1 MDVGQLQARVE
12 KAAER
17 AITHLWD
24 RQRED
29 GSWVDRLSSS
39 TIATALGALSLNRAD
54 PHLYKDRVESAVQ
67 WLRQYQR
74 EDGGWAMADAE
85 WPSSPGMTAFGLAA
99 LHEIDPDR
107 SHGAIERARVFI
119 DENDGMNVIPGLTGE
134 APKTWPAALPTI
146 WALTGLRDFE
156 QQPDLPVETML
167 IPPRWRNKVS
177 IALPAILGLGV
188 MQARTMKR
196 NPLRRIL
203 SRIAEPMAL
212 NWLREIS
219 GTNGGIEEC
228 PMIAGFVYLGLR
240 QAGVGQDL
248 QLASLRYLLETQR
261 ADGSWAIDRDL
272 EISVTAYSIM
282 ALSEF
287 QDVATEPLLQGTRE
301 WLLRNQWNKPFSQ
314 FNIPAGGWGWAN
326 PSGWPETEDT
336 AVVLG
341 VLADL
346 GVPRTHPAVQLG
358 IHWLLKMQNKDGSWS
373 EWVRDTHIM
382 NDRPCPG
389 VTAHVIMALQ
399 RFGVSDSPGTAI
411 ARGMAYLRK
420 HQQDDGS
427 ISSVWFRD
435 NTHGTS
441 RLLEAFV
448 DSRSGSAPTAEAAR
462 KWLLANQAEDG
473 GWPLRHELPPKG
485 TTAEETGWAVF
496 ALLKGGERPD
506 SPAVLRGMEWIVNN
520 QDDQGTWRPSNVG
533 LYFDDLCYT
542 DDLIAHTFTLRALG
556 RWLKAVNRG
565 GDDQ

>member
-287 QDVATEPLLQGTRE
+287 QDVATGAAAARHARVAAAQPVEQTVQPVQHPGRRVGLGQPVGLAGDRGHRRRAGRTGRPWRAAHAPRSATRHPLAAQDAEQGRLVVGVGPGHPHHERPAVSRRHGSRDHGFATVRGVGLAGHGDRQGTGVPA
-301 WLLRNQWNKPFSQ
+301 QA
-314 FNIPAGGWGWAN
+314 PAGRRLDLVG
-326 PSGWPETEDT
+326 
-336 AVVLG
+336 VV
-341 VLADL
+341 
-346 GVPRTHPAVQLG
+346 P
-358 IHWLLKMQNKDGSWS
+358 
-373 EWVRDTHIM
+373 
-382 NDRPCPG
+382 
-389 VTAHVIMALQ
+389 
-399 RFGVSDSPGTAI
+399 
-411 ARGMAYLRK
+411 
-420 HQQDDGS
+420 
-427 ISSVWFRD
+427 
-435 NTHGTS
+435 
-441 RLLEAFV
+441 
-448 DSRSGSAPTAEAAR
+448 
-462 KWLLANQAEDG
+462 
-473 GWPLRHELPPKG
+473 
-485 TTAEETGWAVF
+485 
-496 ALLKGGERPD
+496 
-506 SPAVLRGMEWIVNN
+506 
-520 QDDQGTWRPSNVG
+520 
-533 LYFDDLCYT
+533 
-542 DDLIAHTFTLRALG
+542 
-556 RWLKAVNRG
+556 
-565 GDDQ
+565 